1 MIRPPSMSD
10 NAILGV
16 LATGDHSSLTQGDWT
31 RVASMEA
38 QNNSIVAAGGSAI
51 YNYPTSGGGGGASSS
66 GTSSTSS
73 PASSG
78 FDYNAWRAEED
89 QRLAREQEERRVNNA
104 LQSMEGF
111 FQANNL
117 MGLWGGVDKYVRQ
130 GYNDYETILGIVSRD
145 KAYQDAYFARF
156 PAVSEIRAINAQR
169 QAQGLPPRAEPTA
182 AAYVALE
189 ASYRQ
194 ALYGLPDGMWGTTDD
209 VAQWIINGVSPQEVE
224 DRVVMAQNYIT
235 TDTNQYV
242 RAELRDIYGLT
253 DQEMVAYVLDPDRA
267 TATLEAEYERRK
279 KQANVGGGAA
289 AQGVSLD
296 DLLREEIGDTQY
308 GSTFDMSSQ
317 VFSGVAAESG
327 AYERLGKLSR
337 QETSQSDLIREAFG
351 ISGSADARNK
361 KKKLASQERARFG
374 GQSALSRTSLA
385 QKRAR

>member
-1 MIRPPSMSD
+1 MQFNFEFTD
-10 NAILGV
+10 A
-16 LATGDHSSLTQGDWT
+16 
-31 RVASMEA
+31 
-38 QNNSIVAAGGSAI
+38 GSAAF
-51 YNYPTSGGGGGASSS
+51 NQTFFPQAAT
-66 GTSSTSS
+66 T
-73 PASSG
+73 PADTTPA
-78 FDYNAWRAEED
+78 FDYDTWRMEED

-104 LQSMEGF
+104 LDSMQGF

-156 PAVSEIRAINAQR
+156 PAVAEIRAINAQR

-182 AAYVALE
+182 SAYVALE

-267 TATLEAEYERRK
+267 TTTLEAEYERRK
-279 KQANVGGGAA
+279 KQANVGGGAT